1 MPRRNLAIAA
11 LAVLPISCCALRPP
25 APATT
30 PTRRCSTAVAE
41 DTKQKME
48 RDGFAVLETTL
59 LTPHILNEARDFVL
73 ARHSDLIE
81 AASKRGADLDRLDF
95 YEIASR
101 NPGRFDLRL
110 DEEKPAVWNTLE
122 DCLLYTS
129 PSPRDGLLSR
139 MPSSA

>member
-1 MPRRNLAIAA
+1 
-11 LAVLPISCCALRPP
+11 
-25 APATT
+25 
-30 PTRRCSTAVAE
+30 
-41 DTKQKME
+41 ME

-110 DEEKPAVWNTLE
+110 DEEKPAVWSTLE
-122 DCLLYTS
+122 AAVLDASYKL
-129 PSPRDGLLSR
+129 PRAGTRPPRVEYAGAVVSEQSAQLSLR
-139 MPSSA
+139 